1 MCKCENVKF
10 LRRWCVSDIV
20 TDKQRLCGILLL
32 VGFSPGLQPII
43 GLREFRVSPSL
54 PHVVLASVGEEQSLL
69 KSASAPTV
77 YLHYTEYLICKVKL
91 VKTYNFRSLVESH
104 CSGRKILPKC
114 WPDHLPHPSQ

>member
-1 MCKCENVKF
+1 MCH
-10 LRRWCVSDIV
+10 RHSV

-32 VGFSPGLQPII
+32 VGFSPGPQPII

-69 KSASAPTV
+69 KSAYAHTV

-91 VKTYNFRSLVESH
+91 VKTCNFRPLVESH
-104 CSGRKILPKC
+104 CSRQKILPKC
-114 WPDHLPHPSQ
+114 WPDHLPHPS